1 VKRNS
6 RIILV
11 VFLIG
16 LSLLIVTVMRTNSA
30 PVHVSFGNEEEG
42 ATSGWIMYP
51 DFLMFPRD
59 FRVDIR
65 ANNTVDVYILDE
77 VAVKQWNASKGLD
90 AAWTYE
96 DVRQGVFSEY
106 AANRGGYAVL
116 VYLPADNVTAIKV
129 TLTFSGFEKDLF
141 AASLA
146 IIAVSVIALSVS
158 SLITRRTKSAQK
170 KLLSCIKREGKL
182 VSFFLTSDHKGRNE

>member
-1 VKRNS
+1 VKKS
-6 RIILV
+6 LRIFVV

-16 LSLLIVTVMRTNSA
+16 VSLLIVTLMRTNSA
-30 PVHVSFGNEEEG
+30 PGILSFGNEEEG
-42 ATSGWIMYP
+42 ATSGWVMYP

-65 ANNTVDVYILDE
+65 ANNTVNVYILDE
-77 VAVKQWNASKGLD
+77 AAAKQWNATKTLD

-96 DVRQGVFSEY
+96 DVRQDVFSEH
-106 AANRGGYAVL
+106 ADNRGGYAVL
-116 VYLPADNVTAIKV
+116 VYLPTDSVTAIKV

-146 IIAVSVIALSVS
+146 ITAVSIIAFSVL

-170 KLLSCIKREGKL
+170 KL
-182 VSFFLTSDHKGRNE
+182 